1 MKGMNVIMAQDIIN
15 ANHIVAE
22 STNILSTNFGGGH
35 IYSIEVSEDMDNGLL
50 VARSEYVA
58 DEYEDEVWK
67 MKAYAAG
74 DEPLF
79 LLNPPTMPMT
89 ELRGYATEDRF
100 YNKEGDVV
108 RAYTLRV
115 GDRVTLSEVAFDV
128 VPAEKQFVTYDAAAK
143 QYVVGDAKTEGEFC
157 AQVLTKILRTNM
169 TMYKLQVVSL

>member
-1 MKGMNVIMAQDIIN
+1 MAQDIIK

-35 IYSIEVSEDMDNGLL
+35 IYSIAIDEDMDNGLL
-50 VARSEYVA
+50 VARSEFVA

-67 MKAYAAG
+67 AKAYAAG
-74 DEPLF
+74 EEPLL

-100 YNKEGDVV
+100 YNAAGDRV

-115 GDRVTLSEVAFDV
+115 GDRFTLSEVAFDAA
-128 VPAEKQFVTYDAAAK
+128 PEAKQFVTYDAAAK
-143 QYVVGDAKTEGEFC
+143 QYIVGEKAEGEFC
-157 AQVLTKILRTNM
+157 AQVLTKIYRTNM

>member
-1 MKGMNVIMAQDIIN
+1 MAQDIMK

-35 IYSIEVSEDMDNGLL
+35 IYSIAIEEDMDNGLL
-50 VARSEYVA
+50 VARSEFVA
-58 DEYEDEVWK
+58 EEYEDEVWK
-67 MKAYAAG
+67 AKDYAAG

-100 YNKEGDVV
+100 YNAAGDRV

-115 GDRVTLSEVAFDV
+115 GDRISLSEAAFD
-128 VPAEKQFVTYDAAAK
+128 AAPKAK
-143 QYVVGDAKTEGEFC
+143 QYVTFDASAKQYIVGDAITEGEFC
-157 AQVLTKILRTNM
+157 GQVLTVIPRTNM
-169 TMYKLQVVSL
+169 TMYKIQVVSL

>member
-1 MKGMNVIMAQDIIN
+1 MAQDIMN

-35 IYSIEVSEDMDNGLL
+35 IYSIAITEDMDNGLL
-50 VARSEYVA
+50 VSRSEFVA
-58 DEYEDEVWK
+58 DEYEDEVWM
-67 MKAYAAG
+67 MKEYAAG
-74 DEPLF
+74 DEPLL

-100 YNKEGDVV
+100 YNASGDRV

-115 GDRVTLSEVAFDV
+115 GDRITLSDAAFETA
-128 VPAEKQFVTYDAAAK
+128 PAAKQFVTFDAASK
-143 QYVVGDAKTEGEFC
+143 KYVVSDSKDDSQFC